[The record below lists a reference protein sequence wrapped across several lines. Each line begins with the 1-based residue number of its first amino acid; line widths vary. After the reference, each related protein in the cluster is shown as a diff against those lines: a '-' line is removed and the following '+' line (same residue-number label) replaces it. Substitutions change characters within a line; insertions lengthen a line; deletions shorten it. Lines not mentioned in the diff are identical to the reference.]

1 MKPISSCTMETS
13 QKQPLKHVIVPS
25 ETPKR
30 WKDSDIKQSGKD
42 LRALKQILEAMQA
55 KGLLEREGRTNS
67 YIASLSENTN
77 PDHRYISEILSA
89 SGLLLRDRASGSTT
103 FQLHSSDHPINPEL
117 FFVLEQ
123 TKASSL
129 LSVEDG
135 NSITVWLSKPRHQI
149 FHWKLIFDLV
159 NAIIVG
165 KLALVGDSTEPWIN
179 SGKLAR
185 KTLNAQKLLKELCT
199 EIEQLQAKKT
209 NSDTEEEV
217 DGLKSILWED
227 VMCPSESWIDFKGGI
242 SGVVLDVERLVFKD
256 LITETMI
263 GEEVILKSNQQQHR
277 KLQLFSKKSNT
288 EAKLMGLGPLP
299 DSSSAGDAH
308 VGEVKTGSVEDNN
321 PFLQPLRTNEPNRP
335 TRTSNSTRS
344 SLKDPT
350 SPGWENPYMIM
361 KPISSSRFLIEPA
374 PWRHADGTQGS
385 RKQPLKHVNVTSK
398 TPNYFPWDYSEILK
412 RLKDP
417 EFKQSGKDLSL
428 RALKQLLLAMQAK
441 GLLETEKEEQTAN
454 LVSQGDCEPKCT
466 NPGPN
471 LRDQQ
476 SLQSTRINTSSED
489 DSGDENKALG
499 ILEDAYVAPG
509 QELSHQCL
517 KRIHVGRS
525 NQHEVQL
532 HSSNASGVQPNSRSR
547 DEFQRHSP
555 NYYAG
560 LQQRSA
566 TSREYYD

>member
-13 QKQPLKHVIVPS
+13 QKQPLKHVNLPS
-25 ETPKR
+25 KTPNSSASVIEKR
-30 WKDSDIKQSGKD
+30 WKDSEFKQSGKD

-55 KGLLEREGRTNS
+55 KGLLERERRTNS
-67 YIASLSENTN
+67 HIASLCENTN
-77 PDHRYISEILSA
+77 PDHSISQILSA
-89 SGLLLRDRASGSTT
+89 PGLLL
-103 FQLHSSDHPINPEL
+103 
-117 FFVLEQ
+117 
-123 TKASSL
+123 K
-129 LSVEDG
+129 
-135 NSITVWLSKPRHQI
+135 VWLSKPRHR
-149 FHWKLIFDLV
+149 KLIFDLV

-165 KLALVGDSTEPWIN
+165 KLGVVGDSAEPWIN

-199 EIEQLQAKKT
+199 EIKQLQAKKS

-227 VMCPSESWIDFKGGI
+227 VICPSESWIDFKGRI
-242 SGVVLDVERLVFKD
+242 SGVILDVER
-256 LITETMI
+256 
-263 GEEVILKSNQQQHR
+263 
-277 KLQLFSKKSNT
+277 KSNT
-288 EAKLMGLGPLP
+288 EAKLMDLGPLP

-308 VGEVKTGSVEDNN
+308 VGEVKTSSVEDNN

-335 TRTSNSTRS
+335 TQTSNSTRS

-385 RKQPLKHVNVTSK
+385 RKQPLKHVNVSSK

-417 EFKQSGKDLSL
+417 ELKQSGKDLSL

-441 GLLETEKEEQTAN
+441 GLLETEKEQTAN

-471 LRDQQ
+471 LRGQR

-489 DSGDENKALG
+489 GAAVIGAWYSGDENKALG

-509 QELSHQCL
+509 QEISHRCL
-517 KRIHVGRS
+517 KRILVGRS

>member
-1 MKPISSCTMETS
+1 M
-13 QKQPLKHVIVPS
+13 
-25 ETPKR
+25 
-30 WKDSDIKQSGKD
+30 
-42 LRALKQILEAMQA
+42 
-55 KGLLEREGRTNS
+55 
-67 YIASLSENTN
+67 
-77 PDHRYISEILSA
+77 
-89 SGLLLRDRASGSTT
+89 
-103 FQLHSSDHPINPEL
+103 
-117 FFVLEQ
+117 
-123 TKASSL
+123 
-129 LSVEDG
+129 
-135 NSITVWLSKPRHQI
+135 
-149 FHWKLIFDLV
+149 
-159 NAIIVG
+159 
-165 KLALVGDSTEPWIN
+165 
-179 SGKLAR
+179 
-185 KTLNAQKLLKELCT
+185 
-199 EIEQLQAKKT
+199 
-209 NSDTEEEV
+209 
-217 DGLKSILWED
+217 
-227 VMCPSESWIDFKGGI
+227 
-242 SGVVLDVERLVFKD
+242 
-256 LITETMI
+256 
-263 GEEVILKSNQQQHR
+263 
-277 KLQLFSKKSNT
+277 FSKKSNT
-288 EAKLMGLGPLP
+288 EAKLMDLGPLP

-308 VGEVKTGSVEDNN
+308 VGEVKTSSVEDNN

-335 TRTSNSTRS
+335 TQTSNSTRS

-385 RKQPLKHVNVTSK
+385 RKQPLKHVNVSSK

-417 EFKQSGKDLSL
+417 ELKQSGKDLSL

-441 GLLETEKEEQTAN
+441 GLLETEKEQTAN

-471 LRDQQ
+471 LRGQR

-489 DSGDENKALG
+489 GAAVIGAWYSGDENKALG

-509 QELSHQCL
+509 QEISHRCL
-517 KRIHVGRS
+517 KRILVGRS